1 MKTHTIE
8 IDEDTAATL
17 HQRAAERG
25 VTVPELIAALANRA
39 AEAVLADAAQIAE
52 LDRRWSAFGSQ
63 QNVATDR
70 DVVRWLESW
79 GTPEFRSWRER

>member
-17 HQRAAERG
+17 HQRTAERG
-25 VTVPELIAALANRA
+25 LTVPELVTALANREAESA
-39 AEAVLADAAQIAE
+39 AADAAQIAE

-70 DVVRWLESW
+70 DVVRWLETW
-79 GTPEFRSWRER
+79 GTPEFRNWRER